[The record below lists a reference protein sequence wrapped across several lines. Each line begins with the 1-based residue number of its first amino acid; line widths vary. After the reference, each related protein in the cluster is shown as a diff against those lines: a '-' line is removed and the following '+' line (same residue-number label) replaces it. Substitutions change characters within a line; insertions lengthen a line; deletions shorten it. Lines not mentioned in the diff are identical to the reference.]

1 MRHLRSICRSVVF
14 RGGRSRHSVNR
25 GRRDL
30 GSCFKT
36 GGCRRGSPCGRLGLL
51 PFSYGS
57 RRAAPVPFFSG
68 RSRRAS
74 GGASFVHRCA
84 GGFTPLLRRGYGT
97 LGGDERN
104 AGHGDP
110 ISVHHE
116 LGQGWS
122 AAVSSQETIVDA

>member
-1 MRHLRSICRSVVF
+1 VLF
-14 RGGRSRHSVNR
+14 FGGRS
-25 GRRDL
+25 
-30 GSCFKT
+30 
-36 GGCRRGSPCGRLGLL
+36 CR
-51 PFSYGS
+51 
-57 RRAAPVPFFSG
+57 VPD
-68 RSRRAS
+68 
-74 GGASFVHRCA
+74 GASFVPRCA

-116 LGQGWS
+116 LAQGWS